1 MHFKLWYHTY
11 FAYTWVILQLFLEVQ
26 LWAVATPCGRSQ
38 RTLGLVEGCGSSYI
52 YNYVGGAKWD
62 EMMPRLVY
70 ALYTEIST
78 NLLYRVCMVSVST
91 MYDSRNKCIQSTVSL
106 VVVMSGAALVCTGAS
121 LVWHRSSSSASPLP
135 ELPYCIV
142 LLSVLMCIN
151 HTPWHTWYTC
161 FYRPHVYK
169 SCEKVHVF
177 LTWNT
182 CFYHPHV
189 YKSCENVHMFLMW
202 TRVSNVHTCI
212 KAVKRYTCFY
222 RPHMYKICEKVHV
235 FLMWNT
241 CFYCPHMYESREK
254 VHMFLTVSRHMVAS
268 DYVIISAKNCISFR
282 PVFFTITI
290 YYKKTS
296 IFYNFYNNNLL
307 QKLVYNITIIIFLLT
322 LRTSFFC
329 TWCPCQ
335 GTWCRCPC
343 TSRRVA
349 AWCRYQCRS
358 CAASTC
364 RTTPRTPPSPTN
376 KGWVD

>member
-121 LVWHRSSSSASPLP
+121 LVWHRSSSSTSPLP

-189 YKSCENVHMFLMW
+189 YKSCENVHTFLMW
-202 TRVSNVHTCI
+202 TRVSTVHTCI
-212 KAVKRYTCFY
+212 KSVKRYTCFL
-222 RPHMYKICEKVHV
+222 CETRVSTVHTCMKAV
-235 FLMWNT
+235 KKYT
-241 CFYCPHMYESREK
+241 CFLRCRDTWR
-254 VHMFLTVSRHMVAS
+254 LS
-268 DYVIISAKNCISFR
+268 DYVIISAKTVYLLDQYFLRLQFITKR
-282 PVFFTITI
+282 QVFFTIFTITI
-290 YYKKTS
+290 YYKSWFT
-296 IFYNFYNNNLL
+296 IL
-307 QKLVYNITIIIFLLT
+307 Q
-322 LRTSFFC
+322 
-329 TWCPCQ
+329 
-335 GTWCRCPC
+335 
-343 TSRRVA
+343 
-349 AWCRYQCRS
+349 
-358 CAASTC
+358 
-364 RTTPRTPPSPTN
+364 
-376 KGWVD
+376 